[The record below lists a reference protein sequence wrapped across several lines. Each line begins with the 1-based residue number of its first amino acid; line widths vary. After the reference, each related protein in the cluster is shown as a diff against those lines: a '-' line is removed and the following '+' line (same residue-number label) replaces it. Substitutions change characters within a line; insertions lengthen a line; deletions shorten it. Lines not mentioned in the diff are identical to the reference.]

1 MGTTVDGEAGPNSLS
16 TVGSRDGGS
25 MSLSLLFSLSLLDEA
40 HDDSLGSVFCRPVGV
55 TAAGCGLR
63 AVFEGSEWLLM

>member
-1 MGTTVDGEAGPNSLS
+1 MGTTVDGEAGSNALEA
-16 TVGSRDGGS
+16 VGSRDGCS

-40 HDDSLGSVFCRPVGV
+40 HDDSLGSVFCRPVGMAV
-55 TAAGCGLR
+55 AGCGLR